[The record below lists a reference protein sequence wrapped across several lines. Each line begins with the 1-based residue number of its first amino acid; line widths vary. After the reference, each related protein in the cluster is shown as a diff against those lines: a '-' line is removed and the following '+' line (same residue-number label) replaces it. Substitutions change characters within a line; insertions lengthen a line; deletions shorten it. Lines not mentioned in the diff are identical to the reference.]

1 MIRWTVGWIEK
12 RDERMDE
19 KVGELHIYSAKMFYR
34 TIALRPTVLR
44 HRLLVVST

>member
-19 KVGELHIYSAKMFYR
+19 KVGELHIYSARCF
-34 TIALRPTVLR
+34 IGP
-44 HRLLVVST
+44 